1 MFDALH
7 VLHVNLIWALLEDT
21 QDVAIQTS
29 WIHIQHTFALQDETW
44 EIEDDLSDS
53 TPEELSGCSRYLDN
67 KIKAVEA
74 PNLGLSRQASMMGDS
89 SFRDYRLYLG
99 GKIEQ
104 FSVRDLLMNL
114 DKQSKQFSSIDAF
127 IIRNL
132 RDANGNRVN
141 IKEQAKA

>member
-1 MFDALH
+1 
-7 VLHVNLIWALLEDT
+7 
-21 QDVAIQTS
+21 
-29 WIHIQHTFALQDETW
+29 
-44 EIEDDLSDS
+44 
-53 TPEELSGCSRYLDN
+53 
-67 KIKAVEA
+67 
-74 PNLGLSRQASMMGDS
+74 MMGDS